1 MISIVDICKGVY
13 LAFGED
19 NVNKTEVWSIEM
31 YVSMH

>member
-1 MISIVDICKGVY
+1 MISIVDICAGVN

-31 YVSMH
+31 